1 MGMAIDRLT
10 SAELA
15 ELEALLHWRAG
26 EQAERSLAEFVR
38 QAWEVLEPATKLLWA
53 WHLDVLCAYL
63 EAMWR
68 GKILPRRLL
77 INVPPGT
84 MKSLLVS
91 VFYPAWVWIQRD
103 SDGNPVGAN
112 ESFLNLTNEGGLA
125 TRDTMRMR
133 WLVASDWYQGHWGER
148 VQLATDQREKTHI
161 ANSEHGFRMGQGITA
176 AVTGKRVAQL
186 IIDDPHDAK
195 KALGD
200 AEVRSVCESYD
211 QAVSSRLRDPKTGSI
226 VLIMQRLRTNDL
238 SGHLT
243 AKTSGRWTR
252 VVIPMEFEGAPGFD
266 VVADLGPEYAYLV
279 DPRRKV
285 GEPLMP
291 QRFDAAFLR
300 EQRENLGE
308 YGWAGQMQQR
318 PVPAGGGV
326 IKAKWWR
333 RWQKDRGALPVVQHV
348 FCSWDTAYTEEDYRA
363 GSYSVMTAWGVWWD
377 EQQQRHCLMILGAW
391 WGRVGYPD
399 LRRRAKDEEA
409 KRRPDAHL
417 IEKKASGQSLI
428 QDLRRGGV
436 RVRAYDPR
444 PDGDKLGRAALAS
457 ATFEAGLV
465 WAPETKWADQVI
477 EYVSQIPTGAPPSG
491 DVGDTVTQA
500 VRYLTKGWW
509 VTHPD
514 DDAPAPAAQAS
525 GWDEDEDELET
536 RREVPIY
543 G

>member
-1 MGMAIDRLT
+1 MGLALDRLT
-10 SAELA
+10 ANEIAEF
-15 ELEALLHWRAG
+15 EALLHWRAG
-26 EQAERSLAEFVR
+26 ELAERSLAHFVR
-38 QAWEVLEPATKLLWA
+38 QAWQVLEPATELRWN

-63 EAMWR
+63 EGLWR
-68 GKILPRRLL
+68 GLILPRRLV
-77 INVPPGT
+77 INIPPGT

-103 SDGNPVGAN
+103 GDGNAIGAN

-148 VQLATDQREKTHI
+148 VKLATDQREKTHI
-161 ANSEHGFRMGQGITA
+161 ANSTHGFRMGQGITA

-200 AEVRSVCESYD
+200 AEVQSVCESYD
-211 QAVSSRLRDPKTGSI
+211 QAVSSRLRDPKTGAI

-238 SGHLT
+238 SGHLA
-243 AKTSGRWTR
+243 AKKQGRWTQ

-266 VVADLGPEYAYLV
+266 PVRDLGPEYAHLA

-285 GEPLMP
+285 GALLMP
-291 QRFDAAFLR
+291 HRFDEAFLR
-300 EQRENLGE
+300 EQKENLGE

-318 PVPAGGGV
+318 PVPSGGGV
-326 IKAKWWR
+326 IKTKWWK
-333 RWQKDRGALPVVQHV
+333 RWPAGRELPTVQHV
-348 FCSWDTAYTEEDYRA
+348 FCSWDTAYTEEDYRS
-363 GSYSVMTAWGVWWD
+363 GSYSAMTAWGVWWH
-377 EQQQRHCLMILGAW
+377 EQQQRHCLMVLGAW
-391 WGRVGYPD
+391 WERVGYPS
-399 LRRRAKDEEA
+399 LRRKVKEEET
-409 KRRPDAHL
+409 KRQPDAHL

-428 QDLRRGGV
+428 QDLRRGKV
-436 RVRAYDPR
+436 RVRGYDPR

-465 WAPETKWADQVI
+465 WAPEAKWADQVI

-514 DDAPAPAAQAS
+514 DDEPTPPESDSKA
-525 GWDEDEDELET
+525 DEDDDELEL